1 VVGRTGG
8 VDGQISA
15 DTLVKVISAFDDEVL
30 VVLVEVYGE
39 LVEETLCA
47 ENTLK

>member
-1 VVGRTGG
+1 M
-8 VDGQISA
+8 SA
-15 DTLVKVISAFDDEVL
+15 DTLVKVIRAFDDEVL
-30 VVLVEVYGE
+30 VVLVEDYGE